1 MMEKDAA
8 GCFSRVTHLAQT
20 IAHLI
25 NKISQLLCDIVF
37 IYRVKGSL
45 SAGVLL

>member
-1 MMEKDAA
+1 MIEKYAA
-8 GCFSRVTHLAQT
+8 GYFSTATHLAQT

-25 NKISQLLCDIVF
+25 HKIRQLLCDIAF

>member
-1 MMEKDAA
+1 MEKDAT
-8 GCFSRVTHLAQT
+8 GCFSRATHLAQT

-25 NKISQLLCDIVF
+25 HKICQLLCDIAF

-45 SAGVLL
+45 STGVL